1 MQSILIPCPKCGSEL
16 RLNDRRLLGRKGKC
30 PKCQHRFLLLEPK
43 EVELEAVEEASPFP
57 IVTDG
62 PTFPDLST
70 SENEV
75 KGVPQINYNAV
86 PSTTSGVRRLNEIK
100 KRNAK
105 RRNIALLVGTLVVTV
120 VGCVIV
126 VAMNWSDLV
135 EAPSTDSK
143 SQETIA
149 NVDKRATQQI
159 KTKQPQPTQRTAPT
173 NGNAI
178 SLKMI
183 PSGAR
188 ILIHV
193 RPAELWKDELQQ
205 KEFRACL
212 GPVAAWA
219 ENQIKNICLYEPA
232 EVEEVLIGLIPGVP
246 GTPPDVT
253 AVVHLK
259 QEHSDLAMR
268 FNAVPNDEWGP
279 VIHVGEGR
287 SYFIQNAGTF
297 AVVPNGMEADLV
309 EAVEQGGVTSVGIEE
324 ILKKTDRH
332 RHLTF
337 VFEPLD
343 GRVHHEALFPERAHP
358 FFSQFFGWF
367 GDEVETVA
375 WSIHIGKT
383 FHSEIVLRN
392 KTGTGT
398 SPAKLEKLVQQ
409 KLDGFPEELYRAV
422 LKMQPQLEGLRRIVG
437 RFPAMMKVYAMA
449 TSSDREDRFVRLT
462 TNLPE
467 RAAPNLALGAL
478 LTWDESTRTDFSHDT
493 PSQPTQPPKTTLSIA
508 QRLKKEI
515 EIDFLQTPLHE
526 AFAYIG
532 EETGVHIEIDGAGL
546 MGSGYTKNM
555 EQNSKIGL
563 VSANRA
569 LHDIIKQYEDMVLL
583 VDEQKQ
589 VMTVT
594 TKVVAEEKN
603 LIPYHP
609 MP

>member
-1 MQSILIPCPKCGSEL
+1 MQSLLIPCPKCGSEL

-30 PKCQHRFLLLEPK
+30 PKCQHRFLLQEP
-43 EVELEAVEEASPFP
+43 EEAELEAVEQEPSFP
-57 IVTDG
+57 GITVG
-62 PTFPDLST
+62 PTFPDLSNPP
-70 SENEV
+70 NESG
-75 KGVPQINYNAV
+75 GVPLINVDAI
-86 PSTTSGVRRLNEIK
+86 PTTTSGVSRLQEIK

-105 RRNIALLVGTLVVTV
+105 HRNIALLVGTLAVAIVGGVVL
-120 VGCVIV
+120 
-126 VAMNWSDLV
+126 VAMNWNDLV
-135 EAPSTDSK
+135 ETPSSDSK
-143 SQETIA
+143 SQKNIA
-149 NVDKRATQQI
+149 NADKKKPQQA
-159 KTKQPQPTQRTAPT
+159 KTKQPQPTQRIATT

-178 SLKMI
+178 TLKMI
-183 PSGAR
+183 PPGAR

-193 RPAELWKDELQQ
+193 RPAELWKDDLQQ

-212 GPVAAWA
+212 GPVAVWA
-219 ENQIKNICLYEPA
+219 EEQIKNLCLYEPT
-232 EVEEVLIGLIPGVP
+232 EVEELLIGLIPGIP

-253 AVVHLK
+253 AVVHLT
-259 QEHSDLAMR
+259 QEHSDLATR
-268 FNAVPNDEWGP
+268 FDAIPTNEWGK

-287 SYFIQNAGTF
+287 SYFIQNSKTF

-309 EAVEQGGVTSVGIEE
+309 EAAEQGGVTSVGIEE

-332 RHLTF
+332 RHMTF

-343 GRVHHEALFPERAHP
+343 GRVQHESFFPERAHP
-358 FFSQFFGWF
+358 FFAQFFGWF

-375 WSIHIGKT
+375 WSFHIGKT
-383 FHSEIVLRN
+383 FHSKIVLRN

-398 SPAKLEKLVQQ
+398 SPAKLEKLVQK
-409 KLDGFPEELYRAV
+409 KLDDFPEELYRAV
-422 LKMQPQLEGLRRIVG
+422 LKMQPQLEGRRQIVG
-437 RFPAMMKVYAMA
+437 RFPAMMKVYTLT

-467 RAAPNLALGAL
+467 RAAPNLALAAL
-478 LTWDESTRTDFSHDT
+478 LTWDESTRTDFSRDT
-493 PSQPTQPPKTTLSIA
+493 PSQPTQPQKSTLSIA
-508 QRLKKEI
+508 QRLKKDI

-526 AFAYIG
+526 AFAYIA
-532 EETGVHIEIDGAGL
+532 EETGVRIEIDGAGL

-555 EQNSKIGL
+555 EQNSKLGL
-563 VSANRA
+563 VPANRA

-589 VMTVT
+589 VLTVT

-603 LIPYHP
+603 LIPYNP